1 MKSKNTN
8 KAKQK
13 QSFNLLTVLSLCA
26 IVTSTTT
33 ALIEKESNKQNF
45 VPTGEQ
51 QSSLSQDSIGRL
63 NESNSAALEEID
75 LGKEWE
81 SISSEKSE
89 PGSLILAGIE
99 GF

>member
-1 MKSKNTN
+1 MESKNTN

-33 ALIEKESNKQNF
+33 ALIEKESNKQNLT
-45 VPTGEQ
+45 PAGEQ
-51 QSSLSQDSIGRL
+51 QSLSQDSISSL
-63 NESNSAALEEID
+63 NESNSAVLEEINLD
-75 LGKEWE
+75 KEWE

-89 PGSLILAGIE
+89 QGFLILAGSE

>member
-1 MKSKNTN
+1 MESKNTN

-13 QSFNLLTVLSLCA
+13 QSLNLLTVLSLCA

-33 ALIEKESNKQNF
+33 ALIEKESNKQNLA
-45 VPTGEQ
+45 PAGEQ
-51 QSSLSQDSIGRL
+51 QSLSQDSISRL
-63 NESNSAALEEID
+63 NQNNSAVLEEIN
-75 LGKEWE
+75 LNKEWE

-89 PGSLILAGIE
+89 PGSLILAGID

>member
-1 MKSKNTN
+1 MESKNTN

-45 VPTGEQ
+45 APTGEQ
-51 QSSLSQDSIGRL
+51 QSLNQDVISRL
-63 NESNSAALEEID
+63 DQNNSAVLEEID
-75 LGKEWE
+75 LDKEWE

-89 PGSLILAGIE
+89 QGFILAGIE
-99 GF
+99 SF